1 MRLSNCPKTLKVNQ
15 FIYLHPC
22 LSKGYYYRG
31 YSSHLHEPHTLFTK
45 WGGSTP
51 SSLHSRS
58 FGSGCIPPLKTREEG
73 YTFCMKMSNLA
84 PMKTCTSS
92 GLYWWN
98 QIQLLCH
105 PKNKGYERNGT

>member
-1 MRLSNCPKTLKVNQ
+1 MSHTPSSPNGVAPLPLLSTQEALVQ
-15 FIYLHPC
+15 
-22 LSKGYYYRG
+22 G